1 MTTDLHTP
9 DNESLIEFPCDF
21 KLKAMGKNCESFV
34 ELVYQVTIKHAPETP
49 RENIEITDSKGQ
61 KFVSVNITFYATSIQ
76 QVHGIYGDLKKHPEV
91 LMTL

>member
-21 KLKAMGKNCESFV
+21 KLKAMGKNCETFV
-34 ELVYQVTIKHAPETP
+34 ELVYQLTLKHAPETP
-49 RENIEITDSKGQ
+49 RENIQITDSKGK
-61 KFVSVNITFYATSIQ
+61 KFISVNVTFYATCIQ
-76 QVHGIYGDLKKHPEV
+76 QVHGVYGDLKKHPEV